1 MADRRAGDSPNRAIR
16 QKTLKNAIHCSGVSL
31 HHGTRVAMTLH
42 PAPAD
47 GGIRFRRSDI
57 ADGNPIIPAVWRN
70 VCETPLCTTLANED
84 GVTVTTVEHLMAALA
99 GCGID
104 NLEIELR
111 GPEVPVMD
119 GSAWPFVFLVECA
132 GTVEQDAPRRGIR
145 VLKPVAVGE
154 DDRTASLAPGA
165 GLSVSFE
172 IDYPGTAIARQSWSA
187 QLANGAFKSEISRA
201 RTFGFLDEIDA
212 LRAAG
217 LARGASL
224 DNAIVV
230 KGQTVLNE
238 GGLRYPDEFVRHKV
252 LDSIGDLYLAGG
264 PLIGHFRG
272 CRSGHRM
279 NHQLLRALF
288 GDPTAWAPSSLQ
300 PTDFV
305 AEAPPRPD
313 LAASA

>member
-1 MADRRAGDSPNRAIR
+1 
-16 QKTLKNAIHCSGVSL
+16 
-31 HHGTRVAMTLH
+31 MTLH

-47 GGIRFRRSDI
+47 SGIRFRRSDI
-57 ADGNPIIPAVWRN
+57 CSNNPIIPASWRN
-70 VCETPLCTTLANED
+70 VRETSLCTTLENED
-84 GVTVTTVEHLMAALA
+84 GVSVTTVEHLMAALA

-132 GTVEQDAPRRGIR
+132 GTVEQAAPRRGIR
-145 VLKPVAVGE
+145 VLKPVTIG
-154 DDRTASLAPGA
+154 DGDRMAALEPGD
-165 GLSVSFE
+165 GLSLSFE
-172 IDYPGTAIARQSWSA
+172 IDYPGTAIARQSWSV
-187 QLANGAFKSEISRA
+187 QLADGTFKSDISRA
-201 RTFGFLDEIDA
+201 RTFGFLDEVDA

-224 DNAIVV
+224 DNAVVV
-230 KGQTVLNE
+230 KGRTVLNE
-238 GGLRYPDEFVRHKV
+238 GGLRYADEFVRHKV

-264 PLIGHFRG
+264 PILGHFHG

-279 NHQLLRALF
+279 NHQLVRALL
-288 GDPTAWAPSSLQ
+288 DDSSAWTPSPLYAS
-300 PTDFV
+300 DFV

-313 LAASA
+313 LAATA